1 MKRFFFILSL
11 YIVSL
16 CTCIATNITAR
27 QILDKAAAKINL
39 SKGIYADFSI
49 STGKVGTQ
57 NGSIAIKGKK
67 FNARTSSAIVWFDGK
82 TQWLYNKKNE
92 EVNVSTPKSSQIA
105 SVNPY
110 YFLTL
115 YKKGYTITQTSTGNG
130 YKVHLVGKNNSIK
143 EAYIHV
149 DRNYNIKQIKI
160 RKGQQWITI
169 TVRNMR
175 YKPYADSTFR
185 FNSKDFPKAE
195 IIDLR

>member
-1 MKRFFFILSL
+1 MKRFFLILSL

-16 CTCIATNITAR
+16 CSCVATNISAR
-27 QILDKAAAKINL
+27 EILDKAAAKINL
-39 SKGIYADFSI
+39 AKGIYADFSI
-49 STGKVGTQ
+49 SAGKAGTQ
-57 NGSIAIKGKK
+57 NGNIAIKGKK
-67 FNARTSSAIVWFDGK
+67 FNARTSSSIVWFDGK
-82 TQWLYNKKNE
+82 TQWLYNKRNE
-92 EVNVSTPKSSQIA
+92 EVNVSTPKSSQLA

-115 YKKGYTITQTSTGNG
+115 YKKGYTMTQTSMTNG
-130 YKVHLVGKNNSIK
+130 YKVHIVGKNNSIK
-143 EAYIHV
+143 EAYIQV

-160 RKGQQWITI
+160 KQGQQWITI

-175 YKPYADSTFR
+175 TKSYADSTFR